1 MANFLQG
8 CQIIAQALAEEEVE
22 EFARW
27 FQSCPLKHETDIEG
41 KGCTDSNFNCCWQ
54 LSVPL
59 ARLMLWLHL
68 TGSTLRRICT
78 LVNEAPMSDVWM
90 EVETSH
96 VDVTNFDLYSEFRE
110 GDYTGDADEAVPQG
124 LGGEGAFKRG
134 DGNVWTEIQASLA
147 LAQEAF
153 KLAALAAASSK
164 VGGAT
169 SQAVALAY
177 RDGAARLNEDTA
189 MVSRQLLAEEE
200 AAAKEEEDEKLPLP
214 KVVFGPALA

>member
-200 AAAKEEEDEKLPLP
+200 AAAKEEEDVTLLSPWSHQANLR
-214 KVVFGPALA
+214 

>member
-1 MANFLQG
+1 M
-8 CQIIAQALAEEEVE
+8 
-22 EFARW
+22 
-27 FQSCPLKHETDIEG
+27 
-41 KGCTDSNFNCCWQ
+41 
-54 LSVPL
+54 
-59 ARLMLWLHL
+59 
-68 TGSTLRRICT
+68 
-78 LVNEAPMSDVWM
+78 
-90 EVETSH
+90 
-96 VDVTNFDLYSEFRE
+96 YSEFRE

>member
-1 MANFLQG
+1 
-8 CQIIAQALAEEEVE
+8 
-22 EFARW
+22 
-27 FQSCPLKHETDIEG
+27 
-41 KGCTDSNFNCCWQ
+41 
-54 LSVPL
+54 
-59 ARLMLWLHL
+59 
-68 TGSTLRRICT
+68 
-78 LVNEAPMSDVWM
+78 MSDVWM

-177 RDGAARLNEDTA
+177 RDGARLNEDTA

-200 AAAKEEEDEKLPLP
+200 AAAKEEEDVTLLSPWSHQANLR
-214 KVVFGPALA
+214 